1 MSEQISMIIPVY
13 NAEDYIQEMLDS
25 IEGQTFIKYEAII
38 IDDGSTDD
46 SASIIKTFCHRDS
59 RFKYHKQENQGVSAA
74 RNKGLELAQGD
85 YIAFFDADDVIPPDA
100 LERLYRAVREE
111 SADLAIGIMSELKAD
126 DNTKVNSHTKAL
138 SKNKDIKKYD
148 TNLIWSFSL
157 ANKLFKREIIEA
169 NHLRFAPIRH
179 TEDGLFV
186 FHYVYKCRKITGC
199 DSIVYLYR
207 KRPFWEKKSVTQ
219 HATAELLEDF
229 IYALDHIAELAEEN
243 VKADL
248 EQIRGNENASK
259 AEKDELEAFTRVYLS
274 SLYERL
280 ISTSLINGFY
290 RQVWNADDDVVPRI
304 TEKIEE
310 YRTHVFPSMWQQT
323 LKRQRDLKLERG
335 LKDKD
340 TLSQTPQITFVIS
353 DRVSAEKVD
362 WIIKGIY
369 NQMVPAFEVFA
380 HGNLKPHI
388 SPELQQYKNLFF
400 LDKNLDLKD
409 FKNQA
414 MKKSKGK
421 FLNFIDEDVFLDR
434 ETIHRMYQKLSETVN
449 VEFITVLLKP
459 IIGDEIGMLE
469 SHQTVFLK
477 KYAIG
482 KRKRNRFNAFDWMS
496 GNKLF
501 RKSALK
507 GRKIEFSND
516 PARDIQGI
524 YGNMEF
530 IKVLSAHMFTTLD
543 NHDIVTIADTLLPRM
558 RYRSALRTELAK
570 TKENVKKRK
579 EEREAQK
586 HKWVDFIRRCLPIRK
601 KVLFISVRETGR
613 LMENSQAVYDALQGV
628 KKVVIAA
635 RTPHNTKVQR
645 KIKWHLFTSKVIVTD
660 DYVKYLG
667 MYDLKDKQKVIQL
680 WHACGLFKKFGLD
693 HPSRDIQTERETHGQ
708 YDYVPVSSEGLQNG
722 YASAFGIDPRK
733 IVPLGV
739 PRTDLLLDKENTDS
753 MRQAF
758 YERHEELKG
767 KKIVLY
773 APTFREKGT
782 KRIEYKPQIDWK
794 HLSQS
799 LDEDVVLIIKNHPVM
814 KYDLLK
820 GEKFPNIKN
829 MNSEST
835 HALMLASELLITDY
849 SSVIFEY
856 ALLDKPMI
864 FYCPDYEHYER
875 DFYLEF
881 PEDLAGE
888 LITEGEKL
896 PAAIYK
902 ELTAPGLDKL
912 AAFRKKNMGAC
923 DGHSAERVAG
933 LIKDCL
939 K

>member
-1 MSEQISMIIPVY
+1 MSEQISIIIPVY
-13 NAEDYIQEMLDS
+13 NTEDYIQEMLDS
-25 IEGQTFIKYEAII
+25 IEGQTFTKYEAIV
-38 IDDGSTDD
+38 IDDGSTDG
-46 SASIIKTFCHRDS
+46 SQSIIKAFCDRDP

-85 YIAFFDADDVIPPDA
+85 YVAFFDADDVIPPDA
-100 LERLYRAVREE
+100 LEQLYRAAREE

-138 SKNKDIKKYD
+138 SKNKDIQKYD

-157 ANKLFKREIIEA
+157 ANKLFKRQIIEA
-169 NHLRFAPIRH
+169 NHLRFAPIHH

-199 DSIVYLYR
+199 NSIVYLYR

-248 EQIRGNENASK
+248 ERIHDDQHASK
-259 AEKDELEAFTRVYLS
+259 AEVDELEALTRVYLS

-290 RQVWNADDDVVPRI
+290 RQVWNADDEVVPRI
-304 TEKIEE
+304 AEKIAE
-310 YRTHVFPSMWQQT
+310 YRTHVFPSMWQKT
-323 LKRQRDLKLERG
+323 LERQRDLKLERG

-340 TLSQTPQITFVIS
+340 ILSQTPQVTFIIS
-353 DRVSAEKVD
+353 DRVSAEKID

-380 HGNLKPHI
+380 HGKLKPHI

-400 LDKNLDLKD
+400 LAEDAELKD
-409 FKNQA
+409 FKQQA
-414 MKKSKGK
+414 LKKSRGK
-421 FLNFIDEDVFLDR
+421 FLNFIDEDIFLDR
-434 ETIHRMYQKLSETVN
+434 EAIYKMHKKLSETVN
-449 VEFITVLLKP
+449 MEFATVMLKSIT
-459 IIGDEIGMLE
+459 GGEGGMLE
-469 SHQTVFLK
+469 SHRIVFLK
-477 KYAIG
+477 KYAQG
-482 KRKRNRFNAFDWMS
+482 NQKRNMFNAFDWMS

-501 RKSALK
+501 RKSSLK
-507 GRKIEFSND
+507 GRKIDFSND
-516 PARDIQGI
+516 PVKDIQSI
-524 YGNMEF
+524 YGKMEF
-530 IKVLSAHMFTTLD
+530 TKVLSAHMFTSMD
-543 NHDIVTIADTLLPRM
+543 NHSIVAVAGAVLPRL
-558 RYRSALRTELAK
+558 RYRRILQSALAK
-570 TKENVKKRK
+570 KKENVKKRRQ
-579 EEREAQK
+579 EREWQK
-586 HKWVDFIRRCLPIRK
+586 HKWVDFIRRCLPIHK
-601 KVLFISVRETGR
+601 KVLFISIRETGK
-613 LMENSQAVYDALQGV
+613 LLENSQAVYDAVQGV

-635 RTPHNTKVQR
+635 RTPHNAKVQR
-645 KIKWHLFTSKVIVTD
+645 KIKWHLFTSQVIVTD

-667 MYDLKDKQKVIQL
+667 MYDLKDKQKVIQI

-693 HPSRDIQTERETHGQ
+693 HPSRDIETEREIHGQ
-708 YDYVPVSSEGLQNG
+708 YDYVPVSGPGLEEG
-722 YASAFGIDPRK
+722 YASAFGIDPEK

-739 PRTDLLLDKENTDS
+739 PRTDMLLDKKNTDS

-758 YERHEELKG
+758 YERHEGLKG

-782 KRIEYKPQIDWK
+782 KRIEYKPQIDWR

-820 GEKFPNIKN
+820 GKKFSNIKN

-835 HALMLASELLITDY
+835 QALMLASELLVTDY
-849 SSVIFEY
+849 SSVVFEY
-856 ALLDKPMI
+856 ALLNKPMI

-888 LITEGEKL
+888 LITEGERL
-896 PAAIYK
+896 PEAIHRG
-902 ELTAPGLDKL
+902 LTAPNLDKL
-912 AAFRKKNMGAC
+912 AAFRKKTMGAC
-923 DGHSAERVAG
+923 DGHSAERIAA

>member
-1 MSEQISMIIPVY
+1 MSEQISIIIPVY
-13 NAEDYIQEMLDS
+13 NTEDYIKEMLDS

-38 IDDGSTDD
+38 IDDGSTDR
-46 SASIIKTFCHRDS
+46 SESIIKGFCDRDS

-74 RNKGLELAQGD
+74 RNKGLELAQGK
-85 YIAFFDADDVIPPDA
+85 YVAFFDADDVIPPDA
-100 LERLYRAVREE
+100 LERLYRAMREE

-138 SKNKDIKKYD
+138 SKNKDIQKYD

-169 NHLRFAPIRH
+169 SHLRFAPIRH

-199 DSIVYLYR
+199 NSIVYLYR

-219 HATAELLEDF
+219 HATVELLEDF

-243 VKADL
+243 VKADMKR
-248 EQIRGNENASK
+248 IRNDQYASK
-259 AEKDELEAFTRVYLS
+259 AEVDELEAFTRIYLS

-290 RQVWNADDDVVPRI
+290 RQVWNADDEVVPRI
-304 TEKIEE
+304 AEKIAE
-310 YRTHVFPSMWQQT
+310 YRTHVFPSMWQKT
-323 LKRQRDLKLERG
+323 LERQGDLKLEKG
-335 LKDKD
+335 LKDKN
-340 TLSQTPQITFVIS
+340 TLFQIPQVSFIVS
-353 DRVSAEKVD
+353 DRVSAEKID

-369 NQMVPAFEVFA
+369 NQMVPAFEIFV
-380 HGNLKPHI
+380 HGKLKQHI
-388 SPELQQYKNLFF
+388 SPELQQYNNLFF
-400 LDKNLDLKD
+400 LDEDAGLKE
-409 FKNQA
+409 FKEQA
-414 MKKSKGK
+414 LKKSKGK
-421 FLNFIDEDVFLDR
+421 FLNFIDEDVYLDR
-434 ETIHRMYQKLSETVN
+434 ETIHKMYQKLSETVN

-459 IIGDEIGMLE
+459 IMGDEIGMLE

-482 KRKRNRFNAFDWMS
+482 KQKRNMFNAFDWMS

-501 RKSALK
+501 RKSAIK
-507 GRKIEFSND
+507 GRKIKFSND
-516 PARDIQGI
+516 PVRDIQSI
-524 YGNMEF
+524 YGKMEF
-530 IKVLSAHMFTTLD
+530 IKVLSVHMFTTLD
-543 NHDIVTIADTLLPRM
+543 DHDIITAADAFWPRL
-558 RYRSALRTELAK
+558 RYRSVLWKELAK

-586 HKWVDFIRRCLPIRK
+586 HKWVNFIRRCLPIRK
-601 KVLFISVRETGR
+601 KVLFISVRETGK
-613 LMENSQAVYDALQGV
+613 LLENSQAVYDAVQGV

-635 RTPHNTKVQR
+635 RTPHNAKVQR
-645 KIKWHLFTSKVIVTD
+645 KIKWHLFTSRVIVTD

-693 HPSRDIQTERETHGQ
+693 HPSQDIEKERKIHGR
-708 YDYVPVSSEGLQNG
+708 YDYVPVSSGGLQDG

-739 PRTDLLLDKENTDS
+739 PRTDMLLDKRGTDS
-753 MRQAF
+753 MRQDF
-758 YERHEELKG
+758 YERHESLKG

-782 KRIEYKPQIDWK
+782 KRIEYKPRINWQQ
-794 HLSQS
+794 LSQS
-799 LDEDVVLIIKNHPVM
+799 LDKDVVLIIKNHPVM

-820 GEKFPNIKN
+820 GKKFPNIKN

-835 HALMLASELLITDY
+835 HVLMLASELLITDY

-856 ALLDKPMI
+856 ALLDKPII
-864 FYCPDYEHYER
+864 FYCPDYQHYER
-875 DFYLEF
+875 DFYLNF

-896 PAAIYK
+896 PAAIHK
-902 ELTAPGLDKL
+902 ELHVPDLDRL
-912 AAFRKKNMGAC
+912 EAFRKRTMGAC

>member
-1 MSEQISMIIPVY
+1 MSEQISIIIPVY
-13 NAEDYIQEMLDS
+13 NTEDYIKEMLDS
-25 IEGQTFIKYEAII
+25 MESQTFTKYEAII
-38 IDDGSTDD
+38 IDDGSTDR
-46 SASIIKTFCHRDS
+46 SEAIIKGVCDRDS

-74 RNKGLELAQGD
+74 RNKGLELAQGK
-85 YIAFFDADDVIPPDA
+85 YVAFFDADDVIPPDA
-100 LERLYRAVREE
+100 LERLYRAMREE

-138 SKNKDIKKYD
+138 SKNKDIQKYD

-169 NHLRFAPIRH
+169 SHLRFAPIRH

-199 DSIVYLYR
+199 NSIVYLYR

-243 VKADL
+243 VKADMKR
-248 EQIRGNENASK
+248 IRNDQHVSK
-259 AEKDELEAFTRVYLS
+259 AEVDELEAFTRIYLS

-290 RQVWNADDDVVPRI
+290 RQIWNADDEVVPRI
-304 TEKIEE
+304 AEKIAE
-310 YRTHVFPSMWQQT
+310 YRTHVFPSMWQKT

-340 TLSQTPQITFVIS
+340 TLSQTPQITFIIS
-353 DRVSAEKVD
+353 DRVSVEKID
-362 WIIKGIY
+362 WVIKGIY
-369 NQMVPAFEVFA
+369 NQMVPAFEVYA
-380 HGNLKPHI
+380 HGKLKSHI
-388 SPELQQYKNLFF
+388 SLELRQYKNLFF
-400 LDKNLDLKD
+400 LDKDAELKD
-409 FKNQA
+409 FKHQA

-434 ETIHRMYQKLSETVN
+434 ETIYRMYQKLSETVN
-449 VEFITVLLKP
+449 IEFTTVLLKP
-459 IIGDEIGMLE
+459 ILEDEIGMLE
-469 SHQTVFLK
+469 SHRVVFLK
-477 KYAIG
+477 KYAQG
-482 KRKRNRFNAFDWMS
+482 NQKHNMFNAFDWMS

-507 GRKIEFSND
+507 GRKIKFSND
-516 PARDIQGI
+516 PIKDIQSV
-524 YGNMEF
+524 YGKMEF
-530 IKVLSAHMFTTLD
+530 AKVLSAHMFTSMD
-543 NHDIVTIADTLLPRM
+543 NHSIVTVADAVLPRL
-558 RYRSALRTELAK
+558 RYRRILQIALAK
-570 TKENVKKRK
+570 KKENVKRHK
-579 EEREAQK
+579 EAREVRK

-601 KVLFISVRETGR
+601 KVLFISVRETGK
-613 LMENSQAVYDALQGV
+613 LLENSQAVYDAVQGA

-635 RTPHNTKVQR
+635 RTPHNAKVQR
-645 KIKWHLFTSKVIVTD
+645 KIKWHLFTSRVIVTD

-693 HPSRDIQTERETHGQ
+693 HPSQDIEKERKIHGR
-708 YDYVPVSSEGLQNG
+708 YDYVPVSSGGLQDG
-722 YASAFGIDPRK
+722 YASAFGIDSKK

-739 PRTDLLLDKENTDS
+739 PRTDMLLDKKNTNS

-758 YERHEELKG
+758 YERHKELKG

-782 KRIEYKPQIDWK
+782 KRIEYKPGIDWQQ
-794 HLSQS
+794 LSQS

-820 GEKFPNIKN
+820 GKKFPNIKN

-856 ALLDKPMI
+856 ALLDKPII
-864 FYCPDYEHYER
+864 FYCPDYQHYER
-875 DFYLEF
+875 DFYLNF

-896 PAAIYK
+896 PAAIHK
-902 ELTAPGLDKL
+902 ELHVPDLDRL
-912 AAFRKKNMGAC
+912 EAFRKRTMGAC

>member
-1 MSEQISMIIPVY
+1 MSEQISIIIPVY
-13 NAEDYIQEMLDS
+13 NTEDYIQEMLDS
-25 IEGQTFIKYEAII
+25 IEGQTFTKYEAIV
-38 IDDGSTDD
+38 IDDGSTDG
-46 SASIIKTFCHRDS
+46 SQSIIKAFCDRNP

-85 YIAFFDADDVIPPDA
+85 YVAFFDADDVIPPNA

-157 ANKLFKREIIEA
+157 ANKLFKREIIET

-199 DSIVYLYR
+199 NSIVYLYR

-243 VKADL
+243 VQADL
-248 EQIRGNENASK
+248 ERIRDDQYASK
-259 AEKDELEAFTRVYLS
+259 AEKDELEAFVRIYLS

-304 TEKIEE
+304 AEKIEV
-310 YRTHVFPSMWQQT
+310 YQAHVFPSMWQKT
-323 LKRQRDLKLERG
+323 LEKQRDLKLEKG
-335 LKDKD
+335 LKDKNA
-340 TLSQTPQITFVIS
+340 LFQIPQISFIIS
-353 DRVSAEKVD
+353 DRVSAEKID
-362 WIIKGIY
+362 WVIKGIY
-369 NQMVPAFEVFA
+369 NQMVPAFEIFV
-380 HGNLKPHI
+380 HGNLKQHI
-388 SPELQQYKNLFF
+388 SLELQQYNNLFF
-400 LDKNLDLKD
+400 LAEGTDLKE
-409 FKNQA
+409 FKEQA
-414 MKKSKGK
+414 LKKSKGK
-421 FLNFIDEDVFLDR
+421 FLNFIDEDVYLDR

-459 IIGDEIGMLE
+459 IMGDEIGMLE

-482 KRKRNRFNAFDWMS
+482 KQKRNMFNAFDWMS

-501 RKSALK
+501 RKSAIK
-507 GRKIEFSND
+507 GRKIKFSND
-516 PARDIQGI
+516 PVQDIHSI
-524 YGNMEF
+524 YGKMEF
-530 IKVLSAHMFTTLD
+530 IKVLSVHMFTTLD
-543 NHDIVTIADTLLPRM
+543 DHDIITAAHAFLPRL
-558 RYRSALRTELAK
+558 RYRSVLRKELAK

-579 EEREAQK
+579 EQREAQK

-613 LMENSQAVYDALQGV
+613 LLENSQAVYDALQGV

-635 RTPHNTKVQR
+635 RMPHNAKVQR

-693 HPSRDIQTERETHGQ
+693 HPSQDIQMERETHGR
-708 YDYVPVSSEGLQNG
+708 YDYVPVSSGGLQEG
-722 YASAFGIDPRK
+722 YASAFGIDPHK

-739 PRTDLLLDKENTDS
+739 PRTDLLLDKEIIES

-758 YERHEELKG
+758 YERHEGLKG

-782 KRIEYKPQIDWK
+782 KRIEYKPQIDWR

-799 LDEDVVLIIKNHPVM
+799 LDEDVVLVIKNHPVM

-820 GEKFPNIKN
+820 GKIFSNIKN

-835 HALMLASELLITDY
+835 QALMLASELLVTDY
-849 SSVIFEY
+849 SSVVFEY

-888 LITEGEKL
+888 LITEGERL
-896 PAAIYK
+896 PEAIHRG
-902 ELTAPGLDKL
+902 LTAPNLDKL
-912 AAFRKKNMGAC
+912 AAFRKKTMGAC
-923 DGHSAERVAG
+923 DGHSAERVAA